1 MAADYCMQSELIY
14 QPNYYG
20 YVAYA
25 RIYNWET
32 VFSLFFIFIQPALE
46 NDRRGGGVGEGA
58 IFLNIARLF

>member
-25 RIYNWET
+25 GIYNW
-32 VFSLFFIFIQPALE
+32 LFFYICIF
-46 NDRRGGGVGEGA
+46 A
-58 IFLNIARLF
+58 IMRILFK